1 MHLFSIRL
9 QIRFV
14 ATLCFVVDRLSSFC
28 NFFLIVNLIVYHMDL
43 LQIVAFV
50 NYLLQ
55 IAVSIKQLQQS
66 H

>member
-1 MHLFSIRL
+1 M
-9 QIRFV
+9 IRFIIRQILFALKNSEV
-14 ATLCFVVDRLSSFC
+14 YRLSSFC

>member
-1 MHLFSIRL
+1 MIYFIIWQILFALKNSEIY
-9 QIRFV
+9 
-14 ATLCFVVDRLSSFC
+14 RLSSFC
-28 NFFLIVNLIVYHMDL
+28 NFFLIVNLIVCHMDL

>member
-1 MHLFSIRL
+1 MIKFMLRQLRIALKNSE
-9 QIRFV
+9 V
-14 ATLCFVVDRLSSFC
+14 YRLSSFC
-28 NFFLIVNLIVYHMDL
+28 NFFLIVNLIVCHMDL